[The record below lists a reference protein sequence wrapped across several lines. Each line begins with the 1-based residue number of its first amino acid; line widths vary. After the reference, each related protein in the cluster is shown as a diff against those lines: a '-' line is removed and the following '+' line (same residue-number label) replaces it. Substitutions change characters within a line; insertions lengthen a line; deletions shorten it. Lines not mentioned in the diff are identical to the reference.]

1 LGLADVHIL
10 QKRNIWLGLAW
21 LWVGA
26 VIFLSLTT
34 VTVPVII
41 SWQDKIAHIVLYA
54 IPMWWFMQ
62 LYPRQRHW
70 LIALGL
76 FLLGAGLELVQ
87 SFHPMRHMD
96 YYDMAANGIGITL
109 GWLSL
114 FTPVSR
120 FLLSVEQKWI
130 MTTS

>member
-1 LGLADVHIL
+1 MTAAYTL
-10 QKRNIWLGLAW
+10 QKRKIWLGLAW
-21 LWVGA
+21 LWVGI

-34 VTVPVII
+34 VTLPVVI
-41 SWQDKIAHIVLYA
+41 SWQDKIGHIALYA

-76 FLLGAGLELVQ
+76 YLLGATLEFVQ

-96 YYDMAANGIGITL
+96 YYDMAANAIGVGL
-109 GWLSL
+109 GWLSTLTPLSRL
-114 FTPVSR
+114 FVKI
-120 FLLSVEQKWI
+120 EQRWLVAAG
-130 MTTS
+130 